1 MKRWLSQVIV
11 LLKVIITQ
19 NTEENLLSRITQLG
33 LTGGLIG
40 NIVDNDEQDVS
51 DVMSETDP
59 AKVRIL
65 TSEGDWITLF
75 YMEVESP
82 RFTGP
87 SVPRDKSDKCLLR
100 VCFPPPHT
108 RTHQHVL
115 TFWNES
121 YSLLK

>member
-40 NIVDNDEQDVS
+40 NIVDNDELDES
-51 DVMSETDP
+51 DIVSETDP

-65 TSEGDWITLF
+65 TF
-75 YMEVESP
+75 
-82 RFTGP
+82 
-87 SVPRDKSDKCLLR
+87 
-100 VCFPPPHT
+100 VCI
-108 RTHQHVL
+108 
-115 TFWNES
+115 
-121 YSLLK
+121 

>member
-51 DVMSETDP
+51 DVISETDP

-65 TSEGDWITLF
+65 TFEGDWITLLH
-75 YMEVESP
+75 MGKESWGQA
-82 RFTGP
+82 RASQARSRRENG
-87 SVPRDKSDKCLLR
+87 
-100 VCFPPPHT
+100 
-108 RTHQHVL
+108 
-115 TFWNES
+115 
-121 YSLLK
+121 

>member
-40 NIVDNDEQDVS
+40 NIVDNDELDAS
-51 DVMSETDP
+51 DIVSETDP

-65 TSEGDWITLF
+65 TFVYT
-75 YMEVESP
+75 
-82 RFTGP
+82 
-87 SVPRDKSDKCLLR
+87 
-100 VCFPPPHT
+100 
-108 RTHQHVL
+108 
-115 TFWNES
+115 
-121 YSLLK
+121 